1 MTRILLS
8 GCSGRMGQVIA
19 SIARTRSN
27 VEIVAGFD
35 VNTAINSDFPVYSSI
50 NDCPVDI
57 NVVIDFSNPAAFN
70 TVTGFCLMNKI
81 PLVMAT
87 TGLTEEQISNLSGI
101 AEKSAVFHS
110 ANMSMGVNLV
120 MELAKKAA
128 SFTEGLFDIEII
140 EKHHGNKIDAPSG
153 TALAIANAIND
164 ALDDPKETIYDR
176 TLRREKRDSLEMG
189 IHTIRGG
196 TIVGE
201 HTIIFA
207 GNDEI
212 IEIKHEALSRNIF
225 AEGALKAAVFIS
237 DKTSGLFS
245 MSDMINDG

>member
-1 MTRILLS
+1 
-8 GCSGRMGQVIA
+8 MGQAIT
-19 SIARTRSN
+19 SIANTRSN

-35 VNTAINSDFPVYSSI
+35 INPETNSDFPIYSSI
-50 NDCPVDI
+50 ADCPVNID
-57 NVVIDFSNPAAFN
+57 VVIDFSHPAAFD
-70 TVTGFCLMNKI
+70 TVTGFCLMNNI

-87 TGLTEEQISNLSGI
+87 TGLSDAQISKLSTI
-101 AEKSAVFHS
+101 AAESAVFHS

-128 SFTEGLFDIEII
+128 AFTEGLFDIEIL
-140 EKHHGNKIDAPSG
+140 EKHHSNKIDAPSG
-153 TALAIANAIND
+153 TALAIAEAINE
-164 ALDDPKETIYDR
+164 ALDNPKESIYDR
-176 TLRREKRDSLEMG
+176 TPRRQKRDVNEMG
-189 IHTIRGG
+189 IHAIRGG

-237 DKTSGLFS
+237 SKTSGLYS
-245 MSDMINDG
+245 MSDMINDD

>member
-19 SIARTRSN
+19 SIAKTRSN

-35 VNTAINSDFPVYSSI
+35 VNPEINSDFPVYSSI
-50 NDCPVDI
+50 TDCPVDI
-57 NVVIDFSNPAAFN
+57 DVVIDFSHPAAF
-70 TVTGFCLMNKI
+70 TTITGFCLMNKI

-87 TGLTEEQISNLSGI
+87 TGLTEEQISYLSEI
-101 AEKSAVFHS
+101 AENSAVFRS

-128 SFTEGLFDIEII
+128 SFTEGSFDIEII
-140 EKHHGNKIDAPSG
+140 EKHHSNKIDAPSG
-153 TALAIANAIND
+153 TALALAD
-164 ALDDPKETIYDR
+164 AMNEVLDDPKKPIYDR
-176 TLRREKRDSLEMG
+176 TSRREKRKAGEMG
-189 IHTIRGG
+189 IHAIRGG

-225 AEGALKAAVFIS
+225 AEGALKAAVFING
-237 DKTSGLFS
+237 KTSGLFS
-245 MSDMINDG
+245 MSDIINDG